1 MVIYIIKPLVLK
13 LQRLMVMLLGGLKDS
28 QAFALVCLRVLC
40 CHGAYLIK
48 LFSNEHMSLVK
59 VCTPV

>member
-1 MVIYIIKPLVLK
+1 
-13 LQRLMVMLLGGLKDS
+13 MLLGGLKDS

-59 VCTPV
+59 VGTPV